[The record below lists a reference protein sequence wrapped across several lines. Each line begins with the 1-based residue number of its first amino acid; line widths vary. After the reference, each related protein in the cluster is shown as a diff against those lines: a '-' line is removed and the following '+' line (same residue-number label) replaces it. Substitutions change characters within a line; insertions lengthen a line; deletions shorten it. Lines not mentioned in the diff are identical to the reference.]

1 MLRSRIL
8 STPARP
14 TTLGIDSVAPYLGLY
29 EPTEITTR
37 SSRSTTST
45 IRAAGAAFLGQDG
58 RYGHRVY
65 GGIIINAIQ

>member
-29 EPTEITTR
+29 ESIGITTR
-37 SSRSTTST
+37 SSRSTAST
-45 IRAAGAAFLGQDG
+45 IRAAAAAFLGQDD

-65 GGIIINAIQ
+65 AGIIINAIR